1 VRHEVV
7 ESCLPVASASDF
19 RYLNT
24 RLAVASSIPH
34 PAGRLLCQTHDCV
47 SKFCER
53 TTHMKFAREYR
64 AHLEAEGYPPDW
76 VDSAV
81 SYSKLK
87 KCVNR
92 VQLELSALGLDV
104 ETLRQL
110 LTAVEKDQARQ
121 GVRDGRPFQ
130 YRFADGEDPDTIRP
144 ELLFVVDGETGE
156 PLDAGLAPGTKSYLH
171 RLAVTEQLTEVRI
184 VDDAASMHA
193 TEDDIEAQGDGSSPR
208 RRLVRVPLSSDSDF
222 FSLLEKD
229 LCSVAGLQAVRKQRL
244 TEEIMDVARMLGKAT
259 NPELSS
265 KSKHDL
271 AQWRRLFE
279 LYLQCNVFFAMNEQD
294 HGTQSGSQAR
304 IRFAKFLET
313 AQKSSLLSHFK
324 TRESKAALQ
333 NFVAINTELLQFVRF
348 WEINQLAMVKILKS
362 TTLEIGMTLLL
373 TKAEFDKRT
382 ALGAKRTF
390 PTHLP
395 ASILSQDLSKVL
407 SAEVS
412 NKILAVVPQL
422 DDYLCP
428 ICFAIAYRPIRLS
441 CGHLFCIRCLIV
453 MQREGQKRCALCRED
468 VVMEADSSAYRRV
481 STGTGLTPS
490 QPIWTHLWPSSWRLG
505 LPTRSRRNRTP
516 MNEQSLS
523 IDTAKGLTLVV

>member
-1 VRHEVV
+1 LSSSRFGFRFLQPKYQA
-7 ESCLPVASASDF
+7 SCSRSHSA
-19 RYLNT
+19 
-24 RLAVASSIPH
+24 P
-34 PAGRLLCQTHDCV
+34 RLLRQTHDCV
-47 SKFCER
+47 SEFCKR

-110 LTAVEKDQARQ
+110 LTAVEKDQAHQ

-130 YRFADGEDPDTIRP
+130 YRFADGEDPNTIRP

-156 PLDAGLAPGTKSYLH
+156 PLHARLAPGTKSYLH
-171 RLAVTEQLTEVRI
+171 RLAVAERLTEVRI
-184 VDDAASMHA
+184 SDDATSVHA
-193 TEDDIEAQGDGSSPR
+193 TGDDIEAQGDSSSPR

-229 LCSVAGLQAVRKQRL
+229 LGNIAGLQAVRKQRL
-244 TEEIMDVARMLGKAT
+244 TEEIMDVARMLRKAT

-304 IRFAKFLET
+304 VRFAKFLET

-324 TRESKAALQ
+324 TLESKAALQ

-362 TTLEIGMTLLL
+362 TTLEIGHDTIADQSRVRQ
-373 TKAEFDKRT
+373 TDRPGSETHISYASAGFAFIPGPFKGPFGRGFQQDPRR
-382 ALGAKRTF
+382 GA
-390 PTHLP
+390 
-395 ASILSQDLSKVL
+395 
-407 SAEVS
+407 SA
-412 NKILAVVPQL
+412 
-422 DDYLCP
+422 
-428 ICFAIAYRPIRLS
+428 RRLS
-441 CGHLFCIRCLIV
+441 VPHLLRPRLSPNKAQVRPSVLHTMPHCHAARGAEAL
-453 MQREGQKRCALCRED
+453 CALPGG
-468 VVMEADSSAYRRV
+468 RRH
-481 STGTGLTPS
+481 GG
-490 QPIWTHLWPSSWRLG
+490 
-505 LPTRSRRNRTP
+505 
-516 MNEQSLS
+516 
-523 IDTAKGLTLVV
+523 